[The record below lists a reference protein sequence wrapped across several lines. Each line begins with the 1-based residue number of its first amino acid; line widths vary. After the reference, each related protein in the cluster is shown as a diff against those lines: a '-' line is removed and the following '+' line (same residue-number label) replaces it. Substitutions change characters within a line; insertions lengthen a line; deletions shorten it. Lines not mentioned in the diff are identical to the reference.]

1 MGVLI
6 VAIII
11 IVAIVLLKNSKKDS
25 QGRPSYAT
33 NSSSQATPKSDSK
46 PKDTIEEQNLYSCV
60 ARFVGAISAIRDQ
73 CSWRSSTQN
82 GYIEV
87 AKDEAGIYNISGRY
101 DHDSNYNVQNALQQG
116 GYLDYLGMRYVEDG
130 FSYQVNGIDPNHNSS
145 LSIDNNQMYIT
156 DKYLVSS
163 LQERFGSAINIKTS
177 WTRDKR
183 ASVSFEF
190 CE

>member
-1 MGVLI
+1 MGVVI
-6 VAIII
+6 IAVII
-11 IVAIVLLKNSKKDS
+11 IVAVVILKNSKRDS
-25 QGRPSYAT
+25 QRRSSYEPI
-33 NSSSQATPKSDSK
+33 SSSQATPKSDSK

-73 CSWRSSTQN
+73 CSWRSSTQF
-82 GYIEV
+82 GFIEV
-87 AKDEAGIYNISGRY
+87 ARDEAGIYNISGRY

-130 FSYQVNGIDPNHNSS
+130 FSYQVNGIEPNRNSS
-145 LSIDNNQMYIT
+145 LSIADNQMYVT

-163 LQERFGSAINIKTS
+163 LQERFGSTIHIKAS
-177 WTRDKR
+177 WTKDNR